1 VILGKLF
8 WDERNMD
15 FSVECDRAKCNERVG
30 KNNIEIRVTNEFLRA
45 KKCEC
50 VLLSD
55 EKCTV
60 WYRGRMDR
68 AF

>member
-1 VILGKLF
+1 
-8 WDERNMD
+8 MD